1 MSDDRYDELREDA
14 ERYEER
20 EHERR
25 DAQQRPREAPEGT
38 AAEGARGGA
47 EGELGGRG
55 LGARRH
61 DEVGDGDV
69 DDDEPLP
76 ERDVPRSA
84 WPSRAKG
91 RRRRRQRGEILAERP
106 KLTPQQRLL
115 ILDTW
120 MRSKL
125 PATDFAPMV
134 GVTASTLYSWKK
146 RFEEEGPAGLVHHKR
161 GKHATSSRLPEPTRR
176 AILML
181 KQAHPAWGQDRI
193 HDVLA
198 RTEGYGASPG
208 AIGRVLSEA
217 GYVVEDEPTRPH
229 APRVRRFERARP
241 NELWQTDIFTFTLKR
256 EGRRVHMVAF
266 MDDYSR
272 FIVGFGVHASAS
284 GALVREVFEAGIA
297 NFGAPREVLT
307 DNGAQY
313 HTWRGKSAFKKLC
326 ERRGIHQIVASPRRP
341 QTLGKVERFWGSLWR
356 ECVEE
361 ALFLG
366 LEDARRRI
374 ALFIDHYNFQRPHQ
388 GIAGLVPAD
397 RFFEAADEVRK
408 TLAARVAANA
418 LELARNGVPRK
429 PFYLTG
435 RVGRL
440 PISMHAE
447 GDHVV
452 VVHPNGEREEVDLKA
467 PGMRMEEGDSDV
479 LPEAV
484 APNAAP
490 PDADGVGEEEREL
503 PAPGTSELDALLDRL
518 EAGLAGDD
526 EGPDVNG
533 GES

>member
-1 MSDDRYDELREDA
+1 MSEHGFDELRDEAERYDEHDDERRHA
-14 ERYEER
+14 ERAAR
-20 EHERR
+20 GAR
-25 DAQQRPREAPEGT
+25 EGT
-38 AAEGARGGA
+38 AEEIARGGA

-55 LGARRH
+55 LGEHRR
-61 DEVGDGDV
+61 
-69 DDDEPLP
+69 
-76 ERDVPRSA
+76 S
-84 WPSRAKG
+84 WPSRA
-91 RRRRRQRGEILAERP
+91 RRRQRRSRDEILAARP

-120 MRSKL
+120 LRSKL
-125 PATDFAPMV
+125 SATEFAPMV
-134 GVTASTLYSWKK
+134 GLTASTLYGWKK
-146 RFEEEGPAGLVHHKR
+146 RFEEDGPAGLVHHKR
-161 GKHATSSRLPEPTRR
+161 GKGGGRSRLPEPTRR

-208 AIGRVLSEA
+208 AIGRVLAEA

-229 APRVRRFERARP
+229 PPKVRRFERAKP
-241 NELWQTDIFTFTLKR
+241 NELWQTDLFTFTLKR

-272 FIVGFGVHASAS
+272 FVVGFGVHASAS
-284 GALVREVFEAGIA
+284 GALVREVFEAAIA

-326 ERRGIHQIVASPRRP
+326 ERRGIRQIVASPRRP

-361 ALFLG
+361 ALFRG
-366 LEDARRRI
+366 LDDARRRI

-388 GIAGLVPAD
+388 GIGGLVPAD
-397 RFFEAADEVRK
+397 RYFEAAEEVRA
-408 TLAARVAANA
+408 TLGAQVAANA
-418 LELARNGVPRK
+418 IELARNGVPRK

-447 GDHVV
+447 GDRVV
-452 VVHPNGEREEVDLKA
+452 VVHPNGEREEVDLQA
-467 PGMRMEEGDSDV
+467 PGKRMQEGDLET

-490 PDADGVGEEEREL
+490 RDADGVGEEEGEL
-503 PAPGTSELDALLDRL
+503 AAPGTSELDGLLDRL
-518 EAGLAGDD
+518 EKGLSGEDEDD
-526 EGPDVNG
+526 DGPDASLVG
-533 GES
+533 GAP